1 MRQFLNIRGI
11 RSYVYFFSVFLVI
24 CHSSV
29 LREIMLKA
37 RVLGMT
43 SGDYAFMNFF
53 MFHGSINGEV
63 GWKMEDKHDQVFFF
77 LHKNENC

>member
-1 MRQFLNIRGI
+1 MRQFLNIKRHKI
-11 RSYVYFFSVFLVI
+11 LCIFFSVFLVI

-53 MFHGSINGEV
+53 IFHGSINGEV
-63 GWKMEDKHDQVFFF
+63 RWKMEDKHDQVFFF